1 MQDQIKEKRKCFLLT
16 KNSTGWH
23 DMWLCE
29 DKGLSI
35 DGHYGLGNG
44 VRKPSSDC

>member
-1 MQDQIKEKRKCFLLT
+1 
-16 KNSTGWH
+16 
-23 DMWLCE
+23 MWLCE

-44 VRKPSSDC
+44 VRKPSSVRVILTEWLTANIVKNEVT